1 MTAQTSAARTVTHGS
16 FTIERVF
23 WSGPAKVFDAFAD
36 PEKKRRWFAEGPG
49 FHLDSFVMDFQ
60 VGGQE
65 KSRFRFVAGK
75 PIEEGTPCANDTVY
89 MDIVP
94 NRRIVISY
102 SMSLAGTPFSV
113 SLATMEFLPEGA
125 GTRLVFTEQAAFF
138 EGADGTEMREQGTRE
153 LLGQLAA
160 ELGE

>member
-1 MTAQTSAARTVTHGS
+1 MPIPTVTHGT

-23 WSGPAKVFDAFAD
+23 KSAPARVFDAFAD
-36 PEKKRRWFAEGPG
+36 PAKKRRWFAEGPG
-49 FHLDSFVMDFQ
+49 FHLEAFDMDFR
-60 VGGQE
+60 VGG
-65 KSRFRFVAGK
+65 SDK
-75 PIEEGTPCANDTVY
+75 PIAEGTSCTNDTVY

-94 NRRIVISY
+94 DSRIVIAY
-102 SMSLAGTPFSV
+102 GMGVAGQPISS
-113 SLATMEFLPEGA
+113 SLATMEFLADGT

-138 EGADGTEMREQGTRE
+138 PGGDGIEIREAGTRE

>member
-1 MTAQTSAARTVTHGS
+1 MNPMSVTHGN

-23 WSGPAKVFDAFAD
+23 RSAPARVFDAFAD
-36 PEKKRRWFAEGPG
+36 PQKKRRWFAEGPG
-49 FHLDSFVMDFQ
+49 FHLDSFAMDFR
-60 VGGQE
+60 VGGEE
-65 KSRFRFVAGK
+65 KSRFRFVADK

-94 NRRIVISY
+94 DKRIVIAY
-102 SMSLAGTPFSV
+102 SMSLAGSPFSV
-113 SLATMEFLPEGA
+113 SLATMEFHPEGE

-138 EGADGTEMREQGTRE
+138 ENADGIEMREQGTRE
-153 LLGQLAA
+153 LLSQLAA